1 MYLSLSVFALPIFPD
16 CFRELSFDVCI
27 LVIIRISLLI
37 KIVHRLTSNEFM
49 RMKNEHQNERTT
61 IKFCAA

>member
-16 CFRELSFDVCI
+16 CFLELSFDVCI

-37 KIVHRLTSNEFM
+37 KIVDRLTSNEFM
-49 RMKNEHQNERTT
+49 RMKNEHQSERTT